1 MPSSGIKESHGSSLF
16 SFLRNLHTASYMSV
30 ENSRDLVSSENNEN
44 YLKLQLFEISGNGT
58 IDRNQEIK
66 VSKIFFSKNYENLWY
81 LNHNLYPSSPD
92 SVYHYEI
99 FTLNW
104 GSQRVYDSYIL
115 NTETFITI
123 LYLLRPF

>member
-58 IDRNQEIK
+58 IDRNQ
-66 VSKIFFSKNYENLWY
+66 
-81 LNHNLYPSSPD
+81 
-92 SVYHYEI
+92 
-99 FTLNW
+99 
-104 GSQRVYDSYIL
+104 
-115 NTETFITI
+115 
-123 LYLLRPF
+123 